1 MGNLSN
7 YIKYKSWVRLLQ
19 KSDLK
24 NLTFFRKLNGS
35 VDHTAMSL
43 YCFESAVYNIIKNN
57 TVVESEFVKSLFI
70 RNIQP
75 TFWYNDESGVFRINN
90 ESISLIPIWHKYIR
104 ITKHVKI
111 KDKDSMHFL
120 ESLLDR
126 GYMVILQTVFERVK
140 FYQKYDPK
148 FDLSNYYQGEAN
160 HANIIL
166 FHEADKFYFV
176 DKLPYCVN
184 DNFVSYED
192 NQSIGVAKKS
202 ELVEALNYFM
212 RCYTLDLDVQQ
223 LNNKE
228 ALNSNIL
235 AYIGEIACSYTGTT
249 ISKHGYTLYHGI
261 LAWEKLIEFCEKGV
275 DTKNYFHTQGWT
287 RYDRICFDIWMLH
300 GSRLI
305 LLEYLVQIKKS
316 SAGVYDFSLLINSLV
331 KSINQIKLLE
341 KVLAK
346 RAISRNSQLDN
357 KIADRIRAIIE
368 TENSLFE
375 RLKDF
380 AKYCI

>member
-1 MGNLSN
+1 M
-7 YIKYKSWVRLLQ
+7 RLLQ

-24 NLTFFRKLNGS
+24 HLTFFRKQNGIA
-35 VDHTAMSL
+35 DHTAMSL
-43 YCFESAVYNIIKNN
+43 YCFESAVYNIIKNS
-57 TVVESEFVKSLFI
+57 TAVESKLVKPLFL

-75 TFWYNDESGVFRINN
+75 TFWYNDETGIFRINN
-90 ESISLIPIWHKYIR
+90 ESISLVPLWHKYIS

-111 KDKDSMHFL
+111 KDKGSIRFL
-120 ESLLDR
+120 ESLLDK
-126 GYMVILQTVFERVK
+126 GHMVILQTVFERVK
-140 FYQKYDPK
+140 FYQKYHPE
-148 FDLSNYYQGEAN
+148 FDFNNYYRGEAN

-184 DNFVSYED
+184 ENFVSYED
-192 NQSIGVAKKS
+192 NNSIGVANKS
-202 ELVEALNYFM
+202 DLEEALNYFM
-212 RCYTLDLDVQQ
+212 RCYTLDFDVQQ
-223 LNNKE
+223 FKNKE
-228 ALNSNIL
+228 ALYSSII
-235 AYIGEIACSYTGTT
+235 AYIGEIACSFTGTT

-275 DTKNYFHTQGWT
+275 DIKDYFYTQGWT

-305 LLEYLVQIKKS
+305 LLEYLVQLKKS
-316 SAGVYDFSLLINSLV
+316 SGCVDDFSLLINTLV

-346 RAISRNSQLDN
+346 RAISRNSKLDN
-357 KIADRIRAIIE
+357 RIADRIKAIIE
-368 TENSLFE
+368 TENTLHKSL
-375 RLKDF
+375 KAF
-380 AKYCI
+380 AKN